1 MTARE
6 KCIFYFCDDA
16 LVKKMEKI
24 GILTCLH
31 SNDVCARVGCLSSF
45 WRRKDFFAKYAENTI
60 LAAMLTCNGCKGDNP
75 SEPEEDKGILEKLD
89 RLVSE
94 EVKTVHVGVC
104 RLIEDKKECPRMTK
118 ICEMI
123 ESREIQVIRGTHRE

>member
-89 RLVSE
+89 RLGIPCYR
-94 EVKTVHVGVC
+94 T
-104 RLIEDKKECPRMTK
+104 D
-118 ICEMI
+118 
-123 ESREIQVIRGTHRE
+123 ESGTLHLLLNGQKVQLETEK

>member
-1 MTARE
+1 
-6 KCIFYFCDDA
+6 
-16 LVKKMEKI
+16 MEKI

-31 SNDVCARVGCLSSF
+31 SNDVCARVWCLSSF
-45 WRRKDFFAKYAENTI
+45 WQRKDFFAKYAEDTI

-94 EVKTVHVGVC
+94 DIEIVHVGVC
-104 RLIEDKKECPRMTK
+104 RLMDDKKECPRMTK

-123 ESREIQVIRGTHRE
+123 DSRGIQVIRGTHRE

>member
-1 MTARE
+1 MSVLLFGRE
-6 KCIFYFCDDA
+6 RIS
-16 LVKKMEKI
+16 LQ
-24 GILTCLH
+24 
-31 SNDVCARVGCLSSF
+31 
-45 WRRKDFFAKYAENTI
+45 KYAEDTI

-104 RLIEDKKECPRMTK
+104 RLMDDKKECSRMTR

-123 ESREIQVIRGTHRE
+123 DSRGIQVIRGTHRE

>member
-1 MTARE
+1 
-6 KCIFYFCDDA
+6 
-16 LVKKMEKI
+16 MEKI

-45 WRRKDFFAKYAENTI
+45 WQRKDFFAKYPEDTM
-60 LAAMLTCNGCKGDNP
+60 LAAMFTCNGCKGHNP

-94 EVKTVHVGVC
+94 DIKTVHVGVC
-104 RLIEDKKECPRMTK
+104 SLAAGKKECPRMTK

-123 ESREIQVIRGTHRE
+123 ENRGIEVIRGTHRE